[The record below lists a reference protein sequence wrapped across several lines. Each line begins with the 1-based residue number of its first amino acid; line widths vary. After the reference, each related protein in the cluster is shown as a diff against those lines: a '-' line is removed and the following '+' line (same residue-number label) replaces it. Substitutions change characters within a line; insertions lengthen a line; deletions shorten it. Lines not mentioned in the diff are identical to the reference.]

1 MIQIRLI
8 RPGRPPLVVDTD
20 ADVVLCGRSNDCDVV
35 VEEKFVSSRHALIV
49 AGRVVVDLDS
59 SNGTYVDGV
68 RVERAAVFEGG
79 SIFLGHRDVTL
90 EIERLESDPGSL
102 GSRIDLL
109 RRELETLR
117 RTNRELQDELDELR
131 MREAHR
137 ARTASRGGSKGTVGP
152 LGRPAG
158 ERERSLPRLERE
170 NRRLQDRIAELE
182 QRAGTESRP

>member
-1 MIQIRLI
+1 VIKIRIL
-8 RPGRPPLVVDTD
+8 RPGRPPVVFDTA

-35 VEEKFVSSRHALIV
+35 IDEKFVSSRHALIV

-79 SIFLGHRDVTL
+79 TIFLGHRDVTL
-90 EIERLESDPGSL
+90 EVERVTDPGSES
-102 GSRIDLL
+102 SRIDLL

-117 RTNRELQDELDELR
+117 RTNRELLDELDELR

-137 ARTASRGGSKGTVGP
+137 GVQRASRIRPGSGLSAP
-152 LGRPAG
+152 DDDDP
-158 ERERSLPRLERE
+158 ERRLRRLERE
-170 NRRLQDRIAELE
+170 NVRLRDRIVELE
-182 QRAGTESRP
+182 ERAGTESRP